1 MPKRNSSRNNR
12 NSLRN
17 YTPIL
22 KEINQ
27 IVRLTAETTSS
38 GIIDLVVN
46 DIDGFS
52 NLTVKNFATSLICEI
67 PSTTAGIEFVDNI
80 GYYIMFVPEGYTP
93 AVNFPYIHPEW
104 ILNYSYVGTPQH
116 DDTPVGFNIRKTTRR
131 LRKLKPGDKIVLFVL
146 GTNEKSSDVIISVN
160 GLIKY
165 YSKRN

>member
-1 MPKRNSSRNNR
+1 MPKRNSNRNNR

-22 KEINQ
+22 KEINKE
-27 IVRLTAETTSS
+27 IFLTGQGTSS
-38 GIIDLVVN
+38 GIVDLVLN
-46 DIDGFS
+46 DVDGFS
-52 NLTVKNFATSLICEI
+52 NLTVKNFATSLICEL
-67 PSTTAGIEFVDNI
+67 PGSTAGTTSVDNV

-104 ILNYSYVGTPQH
+104 ILNYSYVGTPLPGNM
-116 DDTPVGFNIRKTTRR
+116 PVGFNIRKTTRR

-146 GTNEKSSDVIISVN
+146 GTNNGTGDSSMVIS

-165 YSKRN
+165 FSKRN